1 MNGSDRH
8 SIAYVTPRYGVEV
21 VGGAESAARSFAEGM
36 AARGHEV
43 TVLTTTAIDSHTW
56 ANHFPAAETVING
69 VVVRRFHVD
78 RGRDPNFL
86 GLADL
91 VLPVPR
97 GATPEECDRFIDLQ
111 GPISSSLMDAIGAY
125 DGDFVAFYP
134 YLYHPTVEG
143 IRRVRGLRLFHPA
156 AHDEPQLAL
165 PIFDE
170 TFGRADGLV
179 FQTDAESTLV
189 HERFAVGAVPSVVL
203 GLGINPPPERIQRLL
218 LAKWGLENKPYVV
231 CLGRVDGHKGALMLA
246 ELFYEYKRLFPSDL
260 TLVYAGQVVVPP
272 RDEPDILCVGT
283 ISENEK
289 WALLEGSIG
298 LIQPSYFEAF
308 SIVLFEAWAVR
319 KPVLVNAACGAT
331 NEHVVRSAGGMT
343 FSSFG
348 EFVAA
353 MEVLRGCGPEVHKM
367 GELGHAYMNRGFR
380 WERVLDRYER
390 FLDRLK
396 RGRHKVLTSQR
407 GIDD

>member
-1 MNGSDRH
+1 MTVADRY
-8 SIAYVTPRYGVEV
+8 SIAYVTPRYGIEV

-43 TVLTTTAIDSHTW
+43 TVLTTTALDSHTW
-56 ANHFPAAETVING
+56 ANHFPATESMING
-69 VVVRRFHVD
+69 VRVRRFHVD
-78 RGRDPNFL
+78 RGRDANFL

-97 GATPEECDRFIDLQ
+97 GATAEECARFIDLQ
-111 GPISSSLMDAIGAY
+111 GPVSPSLIEAIAEY

-143 IRRVRGLRLFHPA
+143 MRQARGIKLFHPA
-156 AHDEPQLAL
+156 AHDEPQIEL

-170 TFGRADGLV
+170 TFGLADGIVLH
-179 FQTDAESTLV
+179 TEAESSLI
-189 HERFAVGAVPSVVL
+189 HDRFSIGAVPSVVL
-203 GLGINPPPERIQRLL
+203 GLGVTPPPEQIQPSLL
-218 LAKWGLENKPYVV
+218 GKWGLESRPYVL

-246 ELFYEYKRLFPSDL
+246 ELFYEYKRLCPSDL
-260 TLVYAGQVVVPP
+260 TLVYAGQIVVPP
-272 RDEPDILCVGT
+272 RDEPDIVCVGT
-283 ISENEK
+283 ISDDEK
-289 WALLEGSIG
+289 WALLQGSLG

-308 SIVLFEAWAVR
+308 SIVLFEAWALR

-331 NEHVVRSAGGMT
+331 HEHVVRSGGGMT

-353 MEVLRGCGPEVHKM
+353 TELLRGAGEEVRTM
-367 GELGHAYMNRGFR
+367 GGLGFEYMTRGFR
-380 WERVLDRYER
+380 WERVLDRYED
-390 FLDRLK
+390 FLRRLK
-396 RGRHKVLTSQR
+396 RVRDGAVGRRR
-407 GIDD
+407 GAHG